1 MELRHIR
8 YFLAVAEELNFTKAA
23 EKLCIAQ
30 PPLSRQ
36 IKDLEEELG
45 SPLFERKPH
54 SLTLTEEGVHF
65 RQYAIRILELVN
77 KSIDDVKEMEKGLQG
92 RLYIASVEGYAP
104 RLLAGWISSFQ
115 KDNPHVQYDLWSGT
129 TDEIIS
135 RMEKGLCELAVI
147 MTPFSEEKVN
157 SIPVHSEPWVAII
170 PQKDPLASKKRS
182 YVTPEELTGC
192 ELIIPSRQSRRQEIR
207 SWMPDPTKPLNVRCY
222 VAHIT
227 SAVELARNGVGI
239 TIFPNSQGIIHSGDG
254 IEVRAIRQKNAV
266 ANYHLI
272 WSRER
277 PLSKTAEAF
286 LASVTAHL
294 SKQK

>member
-8 YFLAVAEELNFTKAA
+8 YFIAVAEELNFTRAA

-45 SPLFERKPH
+45 VMLFLRKPH

-65 RQYAIRILELVN
+65 LQYANHIIELVN
-77 KSIDDVKEMEKGLQG
+77 KSMDDVAEMQKGLQG

-104 RLLAGWISSFQ
+104 RLLARWISGFQ
-115 KDNPHVQYDLWSGT
+115 IKNPYVQYDLWSGT
-129 TDEIIS
+129 TDEIIN

-157 SIPVHSEPWVAII
+157 SLEVHSEPWVAII
-170 PQKDPLASKKRS
+170 PSDDKLAKKKGNT
-182 YVTPEELTGC
+182 VTPEELADR
-192 ELIIPSRQSRRQEIR
+192 ELIIPSRESRRGEIR
-207 SWMPDPTKPLNVRCY
+207 RWMPDPEKPLNVRCR

-227 SAVELARNGVGI
+227 NALELARNGVGI
-239 TIFPNSQGIIHSGDG
+239 TIFPNSEGIISSGEGVTVKSIKHKD
-254 IEVRAIRQKNAV
+254 AV
-266 ANYHLI
+266 ARYYLI

-277 PLSKTAEAF
+277 MPSGTAEAF
-286 LASVTAHL
+286 LEHIRSNI
-294 SKQK
+294 